1 MRPGLALAAAEGRD
15 VVVLKRTYS
24 PIETASLAPA
34 SETEIV
40 SPGAVA
46 AAATAPVTPEPPAQ
60 VMTAAYT
67 PTAPAPA
74 APAPAAPATRKM
86 APQPVFTLSALPGMS
101 GDVAD
106 PSPEMTADEGPAP
119 AASADERQVWY
130 VAARSVNVRQGPST
144 DSSVVG
150 RLDNGEAVTVV
161 AMEGADWAHVL
172 IEGDGIDGYVA
183 ARFLTATP

>member
-15 VVVLKRTYS
+15 VVVLKRDYS
-24 PIETASLAPA
+24 PIEMASLAPA
-34 SETEIV
+34 SETEVV

-60 VMTAAYT
+60 VMTAAYA
-67 PTAPAPA
+67 PTAPATPA
-74 APAPAAPATRKM
+74 LRKT
-86 APQPVFTLSALPGMS
+86 APQPIFTLSALPGMT

-106 PSPEMTADEGPAP
+106 PAPEMAAADSPAP
-119 AASADERQVWY
+119 AASVDEREVWY

-144 DSSVVG
+144 DSTVLG
-150 RLDNGEAVTVV
+150 RLSNGEAVTVV
-161 AMEGADWAHVL
+161 AMEGAEWAHVL

>member
-67 PTAPAPA
+67 PT